1 MYSGKTTVGRQLA
14 QCLGQRFVDLD
25 QLFEERYHTSIPLF
39 FSRYGEGAFRQLEQV
54 VLHST
59 ACLGGAIVSTGGGT
73 PCHFDNMQ
81 WINRHGVSVYLE
93 VSVTEILRRAQ
104 RSRKPRPLLAGKS
117 PQELRAFILAQLSHR
132 LPYYSQAQIVFPAD
146 SVDLQALA
154 QKILSAPL
162 P

>member
-14 QCLGQRFVDLD
+14 QRLDQRFVDLD

-39 FSRYGEGAFRQLEQV
+39 FSRYGEEAFRQLEQL

-59 ACLGGAIVSTGGGT
+59 AHLSGAIVSTGGGT

-93 VSVTEILRRAQ
+93 VSATEILRRAQ
-104 RSRKPRPLLAGKS
+104 RSRKPRPLLAGKH
-117 PQELRAFILAQLSHR
+117 PEELHTFILAQLSHR

-146 SVDLQALA
+146 KVDIQALA
-154 QKILSAPL
+154 QEVLAAPH